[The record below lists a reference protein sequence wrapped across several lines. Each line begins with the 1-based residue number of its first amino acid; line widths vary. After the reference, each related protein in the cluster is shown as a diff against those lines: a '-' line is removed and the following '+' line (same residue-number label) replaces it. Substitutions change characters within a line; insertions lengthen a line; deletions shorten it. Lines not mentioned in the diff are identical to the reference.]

1 MYQTSAEGTEL
12 LLTGWRW
19 GNVCVF
25 LRTVLWLNYE
35 NLYINVM

>member
-12 LLTGWRW
+12 LLTGWWR

-25 LRTVLWLNYE
+25 LRTVLWLIMKIYTST
-35 NLYINVM
+35 LC